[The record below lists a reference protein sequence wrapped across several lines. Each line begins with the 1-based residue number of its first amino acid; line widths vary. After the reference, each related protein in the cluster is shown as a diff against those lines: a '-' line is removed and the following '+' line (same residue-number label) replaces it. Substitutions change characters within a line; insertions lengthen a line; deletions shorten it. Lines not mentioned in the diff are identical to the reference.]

1 MSELHESNTEHNHFD
16 TPMWRKCLLVFITSW
31 MTLAAT
37 FSSTSLFIAADEIAS
52 DFSVATSE
60 INLANGGC
68 LLTMGLSSFFWV
80 PIENVSF
87 WLFNKIYVARV

>member
-1 MSELHESNTEHNHFD
+1 MSELHESETEHNHFD
-16 TPMWRKCLLVFITSW
+16 TPMWKKCLLVFITSW

-37 FSSTSLFIAADEIAS
+37 FSSTSLFIAADEIAN
-52 DFSVATSE
+52 DFSVATSK

-68 LLTMGLSSFFWV
+68 LLTMGLSSFFWA

-87 WLFNKIYVARV
+87 